1 MREVIERMLEIER
14 RARTIVARA
23 EAEATRLTDAARGE
37 ARLTVEHSRQAAV
50 AQVDGIIREAKT
62 AAEKE
67 KAARLA
73 QLRQKFQAESA
84 AYEERVG
91 AVAAQVAPLLLGSPP
106 GKASSPTTGAV
117 AGRGAAGEPAPPR
130 PAGPSR

>member
-1 MREVIERMLEIER
+1 VREVIEKMLEIER

-23 EAEATRLTDAARGE
+23 EAEATRLTDAARVD
-37 ARLTVEHSRQAAV
+37 ARLTVEDSRQAAV
-50 AQVDGIIREAKT
+50 AQVDGIIREAKA

-73 QLRQKFQAESA
+73 QLRQTFQGQSA
-84 AYEERVG
+84 AYEQRVA

-106 GKASSPTTGAV
+106 GKVSSPARGAG
-117 AGRGAAGEPAPPR
+117 AGRGATGEPAPPR